1 VSAVLQLRIDF
12 HAVRGYNTGSKTR
25 SLLHININSNSPLG
39 EVIVGFASVVIDD
52 SRGFR

>member
-1 VSAVLQLRIDF
+1 MSAVLQLRIDF